1 MIQDWI
7 RSAGPESKAEIHAA
21 PEPEEPGAE
30 SQRAKPPELKS
41 NHTELKVYAT
51 EWSSRRKSRSR
62 HQNQDIRIVKI
73 QTSESQLEIST
84 ADFKSQDCKQ
94 GVGSRPKFQRLNS
107 KPRYQNSSSLR
118 DLAVF
123 VFPLE
128 VV

>member
-1 MIQDWI
+1 MRLSDLHAGSQDRGTKI
-7 RSAGPESKAEIHAA
+7 KILES
-21 PEPEEPGAE
+21 
-30 SQRAKPPELKS
+30 
-41 NHTELKVYAT
+41 
-51 EWSSRRKSRSR
+51 W
-62 HQNQDIRIVKI
+62 KI

-84 ADFKSQDCKQ
+84 ADFKSQDCNQ